1 VLCPIIAIVGQV
13 FAIYLLFKNID
24 VLAGTI
30 GYVDLIGPIAII
42 GVLIGL
48 GYAFFL
54 KSTNRKK
61 FEMVGRMIDEGA
73 IDEAP
78 ATATPTATAP
88 A

>member
-1 VLCPIIAIVGQV
+1 M

-42 GVLIGL
+42 GVVIGL

-54 KSTNRKK
+54 KATNRKK
-61 FEMVGRMIDEGA
+61 FDMIGRMIDEGA

-78 ATATPTATAP
+78 ATATAP

>member
-1 VLCPIIAIVGQV
+1 MPYELV
-13 FAIYLLFKNID
+13 LFKNID

-42 GVLIGL
+42 GVVIGL
-48 GYAFFL
+48 GYAFLL
-54 KSTNRKK
+54 KRSNRQK
-61 FEMVGRMIDEGA
+61 FDTIGRMIDEGQ

-78 ATATPTATAP
+78 ATAPATAP